1 MVELF
6 LEGSYRSIYV
16 YGSCDD
22 FLNWAMKSNRPP
34 MPRLREA
41 IVWVAERTI
50 AELML
55 GSKIWLP
62 VRGSD
67 PSLYEIRK
75 DQARVYC
82 CFCKRGI
89 VMLDWDVKKQQKA
102 SKRVLG
108 RAMRRAREV
117 LDNER
122 KD

>member
-1 MVELF
+1 MIAVAVYNPYQRAPEMFMVELF

-22 FLNWAMKSNRPP
+22 FLNWAMKSSRPP

-67 PSLYEIRK
+67 PSL
-75 DQARVYC
+75 
-82 CFCKRGI
+82 
-89 VMLDWDVKKQQKA
+89 
-102 SKRVLG
+102 
-108 RAMRRAREV
+108 
-117 LDNER
+117 
-122 KD
+122 